1 MHIIYTSLVFM
12 FKELTMQQMTILL
25 ISTMKWVDLRK
36 NFPTQLIKL
45 YNMIEN
51 FTITNY
57 WIIGEIKSSFDKMTF
72 GR

>member
-1 MHIIYTSLVFM
+1 
-12 FKELTMQQMTILL
+12 MTILL

-36 NFPTQLIKL
+36 NFPTQLVKL

-51 FTITNY
+51 LTVTNY
-57 WIIGEIKSSFDKMTF
+57 WIIGKIKSSFDKMIF

>member
-1 MHIIYTSLVFM
+1 
-12 FKELTMQQMTILL
+12 
-25 ISTMKWVDLRK
+25 VDLRK

-57 WIIGEIKSSFDKMTF
+57 WIVGKIKSSFDKMIF

>member
-1 MHIIYTSLVFM
+1 M